1 MYTKTYLQQAQ
12 AGQSY
17 HLAHSS
23 GIAHAAICGLKFKL
37 PHVMGASRSTEESFF
52 PGNIAHQVLDQ
63 ASHTIIEL
71 WNSRASAEEII
82 ATWTPYLQQT
92 VDEVNW
98 EEYRISNREGH
109 IATALSRLNDIAQ
122 ILSEKMQDDPV
133 PNRILS
139 EITITNPNE
148 KHEGR
153 IDVIFEYSDHSET
166 VEWKTYGEKG
176 ISSYDRFQIIS
187 NGMLVNYRNSR
198 AEDDFSNNTLTI
210 ITPSKIHHPR
220 PLPNAIVKIQQARK
234 YILDTLNGEKVKAS
248 LPYYA
253 VCEQCPFLDPCKF
266 YMNDTTNPEEKRLL
280 WRRRYRILKKREMTH
295 INKILLGSL
304 TLDQLRELKVADYGY
319 RVSDMRTANG
329 IKTLWLDKTDSSHRL
344 YKGDSIRIIGHEQN
358 IPVLACINSTGTIRD
373 INDNQ
378 AIVDIYRGNPTQLM
392 NLPIVLLKTDVD
404 LTRRELE
411 AIDTVHRSVGKLQHF
426 AYGLLGNSK

>member
-1 MYTKTYLQQAQ
+1 MQT
-12 AGQSY
+12 GQSY

-23 GIAHAAICGLKFKL
+23 GIAQAAICGLKFKL

-52 PGNIAHQVLDQ
+52 PGNIVHQVLDQ
-63 ASHTIIEL
+63 ASHTIKHL
-71 WNSRASAEEII
+71 WRCQAGSQEII
-82 ATWTPYLQQT
+82 TTWMPFFQQI
-92 VDEVNW
+92 VDEINW
-98 EEYRISNREGH
+98 EEYRINNREAH
-109 IATALSRLNDIAQ
+109 LATAFSRLNGIAQ

-133 PNRILS
+133 PDRILS

-153 IDVIFEYSDHSET
+153 IDIIFEYSDHSET

-176 ISSYDRFQIIS
+176 ISSYDKFQIVS

-198 AEDDFSNNTLTI
+198 AENDFSNNILTI
-210 ITPSKIHHPR
+210 ITPSRVHHTKPTTNVISKIH
-220 PLPNAIVKIQQARK
+220 QARK
-234 YILDTLNGEKVKAS
+234 YILDTLKGERVKAS

-304 TLDQLRELKVADYGY
+304 TLDELRELNIADYGY
-319 RVSDMRTANG
+319 RVSDMRSAKG
-329 IKTLWLDKTDSSHRL
+329 IKTLWLNKTDTSHRL
-344 YKGDSIRIIGHEQN
+344 YKGDSIRIIGLEQN
-358 IPVLACINSTGTIRD
+358 IPVLACISSTGTIRE

-378 AIVDIYRGNPTQLM
+378 AVIDIYRGNPKQLI

-411 AIDTVHRSVGKLQHF
+411 AIDSVHRNAGKLQYF
-426 AYGLLGNSK
+426 AYALLGKNK